1 MVRRFAFGLFA
12 LACFAALGLGVD
24 AALAAAPEP
33 WRTGLQEPA
42 TQLAREIDSLH
53 NALLYIITAISVFV
67 LVLLIYVMWRFS
79 EKRNPNPSRTSH
91 NTLIEVLWTV
101 IPVVI
106 LVGVAVPSLKL
117 LYHGDVIPK
126 ADMTIKA
133 IGHQWYWSY
142 NYPDHGGF
150 QFDSV
155 MVPDNEIKPG
165 MKRLLEVDNS
175 VVVPVNATVRV
186 QVTAEDVIHAW
197 TVPAFGVKIDGYP
210 GRLNE
215 VWFKAER
222 EGTYYGQCSE
232 LCGTNHGF
240 MPIRVEV
247 VSKDKFDA
255 WVGRARARAGL
266 PAAPVADGARDGATR
281 VAQNDGAAQAR

>member
-1 MVRRFAFGLFA
+1 MLRRFAFAFGLFG
-12 LACFAALGLGVD
+12 LAAAFWAAAGGFD

-33 WRTGLQEPA
+33 WRTGFQEPA
-42 TQLAREIDSLH
+42 TPIAHQLNSLH
-53 NALLYIITAISVFV
+53 NGLLYIITAISVFV
-67 LVLLIYVMWRFS
+67 LGLLIYVMWRFS
-79 EKRNPNPSRTSH
+79 EKRNPTPSRTSH
-91 NTLIEVLWTV
+91 NTLVEVVWTV
-101 IPVVI
+101 VPVVI
-106 LVGVAVPSLKL
+106 LVGIAVPSLKL
-117 LYHGDVIPK
+117 LYFSDVVPK

-142 NYPDHGGF
+142 AYPDHGGF

-155 MVPDNEIKPG
+155 MVPEADLKPG

-186 QVTAEDVIHAW
+186 QVTAEDVLHAW
-197 TVPAFGVKIDGYP
+197 TVPAFGVKVDGNP

-240 MPIRVEV
+240 MPIKVEV
-247 VSKDKFDA
+247 VARDKFDA
-255 WVGRARARAGL
+255 WVSRARARAGIT
-266 PAAPVADGARDGATR
+266 PEPDAATR
-281 VAQNDGAAQAR
+281 VAQTTGAAR

>member
-1 MVRRFAFGLFA
+1 M
-12 LACFAALGLGVD
+12 D

-33 WRTGLQEPA
+33 WQLGLQEPA
-42 TQLAREIDSLH
+42 TQIMREINSLH
-53 NALLYIITAISVFV
+53 NALLYIITAISLFV
-67 LVLLIYVMWRFS
+67 LLLLVYVMWRFS
-79 EKRNPNPSRTSH
+79 ETRNPTPSRTSH
-91 NTLIEVLWTV
+91 NTLVEVLWTV
-101 IPVVI
+101 VPVVI

-117 LYHGDVIPK
+117 LYHEDVVPK
-126 ADMTIKA
+126 ADMTVKA

-165 MKRLLEVDNS
+165 MKRLLEVDS
-175 VVVPVNATVRV
+175 SIVVPVNATVRV

-197 TVPAFGVKIDGYP
+197 AVPAFGVKVDGYP

-215 VWFKAER
+215 TWFKAER
-222 EGTYYGQCSE
+222 EGVYYGQCSE

-240 MPIRVEV
+240 MPIRVDV

-255 WVGRARARAGL
+255 WVAQARARAGL
-266 PAAPVADGARDGATR
+266 PAEMGDGKTQLAQTGRAARLRGEAAAP
-281 VAQNDGAAQAR
+281 AQAR